1 MKKYI
6 YITLLALG
14 TYACDDSFLDKEPLG
29 SLSVGTFYT
38 NEEEATQAVNAIYD
52 GIQSYTLYGAMSI
65 VEDVQSD
72 DAEKGG
78 GGPSDQPGMDQV
90 QKFIA
95 SADNHIFVDKWKAY
109 FVPVFRA
116 NLAIQKIQEMTEESI
131 DADVKKTLVAE
142 AKFLRALCYFD
153 LVIRYGDLP
162 IVTEPNSPED
172 YEISRSPE
180 TEVWAFIEGDLTAAM
195 EGLKTPDGLSDNDL
209 GRATVGAAKAL
220 LAKSYIFQ
228 KKWKEADP
236 LLTSVIN
243 DYGYDLSDDFSAIF
257 GIGNETNKEVIFQV
271 NFQTGGA
278 SDREGYNRNGWMSPR
293 SSDIDW
299 GGIGFMLP
307 TQDLVDEFEPGD
319 IRLEASVLKDGDL
332 FSGDVYK
339 GEWSPTGYNCRKG
352 LVAFDDYTAGTP
364 YFVDNNYVVI
374 RLGDI
379 LLLKAETLNELDRTG
394 EAVNFI
400 NPIRKR
406 ANVPL
411 IDAGIAK
418 EQMREAIYHERRV
431 ELCFEQKRYFD
442 LVRWGTAAE
451 VMTDKGYAF
460 IAGKNELWPIP
471 QSEIDIN
478 PNLAP
483 NNPNW

>member
-6 YITLLALG
+6 YISLLALG
-14 TYACDDSFLDKEPLG
+14 VYSCDDSFLEKEPLG

-38 NEEEATQAVNAIYD
+38 NEEEATQAVNSIYD
-52 GIQSYTLYGAMSI
+52 GIQGYTVYGAMSI

-72 DAEKGG
+72 DADKGG

-116 NLAIQKIQEMTEESI
+116 NLAIQKIQEMPTESI
-131 DADVKKTLVAE
+131 DAAAKEQLLSE

-153 LVIRYGDLP
+153 LVVRYGDMP

-172 YEISRSPE
+172 YDISRSPAS
-180 TEVWAFIEGDLTAAM
+180 EVWAFIEGDLMSAI
-195 EGLKTPDGLSDNDL
+195 EGLKKPNELSDGDL
-209 GRATVGAAKAL
+209 GRATEGAAKAL
-220 LAKSYIFQ
+220 LAKAYVFQ
-228 KKWKEADP
+228 KKWKEAEP
-236 LLTSVIN
+236 LLSSVIN
-243 DYGYDLSDDFSAIF
+243 DYGYGLSDDFAAIF
-257 GIGNETNKEVIFQV
+257 GIGNETNQEVIFQV
-271 NFQTGGA
+271 NFQTGGS
-278 SDREGYNRNGWMSPR
+278 SDREGYNRNGWMAPR
-293 SSDIDW
+293 TSDIDW

-319 IRLEASVLKDGDL
+319 IRLAASILRDGDI

-339 GEWSPTGYNCRKG
+339 EEWSTTGYNCKKG
-352 LVAFDDYTAGTP
+352 LVSFEDYTAGTP

-379 LLLKAETLNELDRTG
+379 MLLQAEVLNELDRTS
-394 EAVNFI
+394 EAVDYI
-400 NPIRKR
+400 NPIRTR
-406 ANVPL
+406 AQVPL
-411 IDAGIAK
+411 INATISK

-442 LVRWGTAAE
+442 LVRWGKAAE
-451 VMTDKGYAF
+451 VMTSKGYNF
-460 IAGKNELWPIP
+460 VAGKHELWPVP